1 MKTTYKN
8 EQVKRKFYEWL
19 KNYKRFSPKSV
30 NRCENAI
37 CLWEDFT
44 DYKDFKNFNETM
56 AVEFTNWLR
65 NKKKIRSQENVSL
78 TYSYHILRFIRL
90 FFDWLSKQNGYKRIG
105 NNNAVDYL
113 HLTNKENQEATQP
126 KDIKCP
132 DLQDVKKAIE
142 NIKGE
147 TEIEMR
153 DKALLSLAVMTG
165 ARIEAI
171 MTLPMKSFDREKQV
185 LYQHTE
191 LGVKTKN
198 STNITSVLIP
208 FFYKETLTYFM
219 QWYDYLQKQRGFTPE
234 NPIFPATK
242 IENGKENIGY
252 YNTEKVGSEFVKA
265 QTAFRKIY
273 EKRFKNAGAKYYNPH
288 SFRHLLV
295 RQISKL
301 SLTEEQKRAFSQNFG
316 HKYTATTFGSGGYG
330 RFEADKQIEII
341 RNVDFE
347 GKNVEVKYNFS
358 KEEITEL
365 IKETIKNNDLGK

>member
-8 EQVKRKFYEWL
+8 EQIKRKFYEWL
-19 KNYKRFSPKSV
+19 RFKKQFSSKSV
-30 NRCENAI
+30 NRYENAI

-44 DYKDFKNFNETM
+44 DYKDFKHFNETM
-56 AVEFTNWLR
+56 AIEFTNWLR
-65 NKKKIRSQENVSL
+65 NKKKVRSQENVSL
-78 TYSYHILRFIRL
+78 TYSYHILRFIKL
-90 FFDWLSKQNGYKRIG
+90 FFDWLSKQKGYKRIDS
-105 NNNAVDYL
+105 NAVDYL
-113 HLTNKENQEATQP
+113 HLTKKETQEAIQP
-126 KDIKCP
+126 KDIKYP
-132 DLQDVKKAIE
+132 DLQDVRKAIE

-208 FFYKETLTYFM
+208 FFYKEAITYFL
-219 QWYDYLQKQRGFTPE
+219 QWYDYLQKQKGFMPE
-234 NPIFPATK
+234 SPIFPATK
-242 IENGKENIGY
+242 IENGKDNIGY
-252 YNTEKVGSEFVKA
+252 YNTGKVEPVFMKA
-265 QTAFRKIY
+265 QTALRKIF
-273 EKRFKNAGAKYYNPH
+273 EKRFINAGVKYYHPH
-288 SFRHLLV
+288 TFRHLLV
-295 RQISKL
+295 RQISKQP
-301 SLTEEQKRAFSQNFG
+301 LTEEQKRAFSQNFG
-316 HKYTATTFGSGGYG
+316 HKYTGTTFGSGGYG

-365 IKETIKNNDLGK
+365 IKETIKNNDLSK